1 MDKYLTKATKEEIKE
16 FNINFYTA
24 LAKYSAMSN
33 KMQNPLILL
42 SKDGKEVKKVG

>member
-1 MDKYLTKATKEEIKE
+1 MEKYLSKATKEELKE

-24 LAKYSAMSN
+24 LAKYSAMSK

-42 SKDGKEVKKVG
+42 SKEGKEVKRVG